1 MPIFSIVVETFQITQ
16 TRSAHTDTDYVSV
29 TLQIGGGTATQST
42 CKPMGNLNNG
52 TFNPAVGFPSVNI
65 PEGAPVVINYLILN
79 SSLKD
84 SVVEPGLEQLGG
96 RVATTS
102 VVPLTPLVSC
112 LDAVATRFSQEIANI
127 TNHPSCDGL
136 VAAEQN
142 SLTYE
147 ELVGYTNQPYFSQTT
162 QHTGTK
168 APGNCNSKLSAYAV
182 TWTIKGQSV
191 SVTVPDVTS
200 KALGSAEMPMPGTA
214 LYILAQNS
222 LYGKV
227 QTGPT
232 GSNAQV
238 YQQKPGKNTPTF
250 AGNTVELFTRIA
262 Q

>member
-1 MPIFSIVVETFQITQ
+1 MPIFSIVLDTFQITQ

-29 TLQIGGGTATQST
+29 TLQIGGGKTTQSV

-52 TFNPAVGFPSVNI
+52 TFNPEVGFAAVNV

-84 SVVEPGLEQLGG
+84 SVEAGLEQLGG

-102 VVPLTPLVSC
+102 VVPLPPLASC
-112 LDAVATRFSQEIANI
+112 LEQVATTFAQEIGLI
-127 TNHPSCDGL
+127 TRHPSCDGL

-147 ELVGYTNQPYFSQTT
+147 QLVSYTNQPYFSQTT

-200 KALGSAEMPMPGTA
+200 KALGSADMPKPDTA
-214 LYILAQNS
+214 FYILAQNS
-222 LYGKV
+222 LYGHV

-232 GSNAQV
+232 DLNAQV
-238 YQQKPGKNTPTF
+238 FRQKPGKNTQTF
-250 AGNTVELFTRIA
+250 AGNTVQLFTQIA

>member
-29 TLQIGGGTATQST
+29 TLQIGGGPATQST

-52 TFNPAVGFPSVNI
+52 TFNPAVGFPAVNI

-84 SVVEPGLEQLGG
+84 KDSVVEAGLEQLGG

-102 VVPLTPLVSC
+102 IVPLTPLVSC
-112 LDAVATRFSQEIANI
+112 LEAVATRFSQEIANI

-147 ELVGYTNQPYFSQTT
+147 QLVSYTNQPYFSQTT
-162 QHTGTK
+162 H
-168 APGNCNSKLSAYAV
+168 AY
-182 TWTIKGQSV
+182 WHQGSGQLQLEALGLCCDLDHQGAV
-191 SVTVPDVTS
+191 SVRYSTRCHL
-200 KALGSAEMPMPGTA
+200 KGIGLGRDAEAGYRV
-214 LYILAQNS
+214 LYPRAKLT
-222 LYGKV
+222 LR
-227 QTGPT
+227 
-232 GSNAQV
+232 
-238 YQQKPGKNTPTF
+238 
-250 AGNTVELFTRIA
+250 AG
-262 Q
+262 